1 MKTLLLQS
9 IKSLLFMVTPMKQNI
24 FLQQIRKCATDETV
38 ILYEFPIVPSEAE
51 KTTNLLGIFGDRPLL
66 DCVYFAGISCHS
78 LGADDV
84 SQIFQTLLSERAF
97 ALLDRQLVL
106 MEQLEYLFQVMHM
119 LW

>member
-1 MKTLLLQS
+1 
-9 IKSLLFMVTPMKQNI
+9 
-24 FLQQIRKCATDETV
+24 
-38 ILYEFPIVPSEAE
+38 
-51 KTTNLLGIFGDRPLL
+51 
-66 DCVYFAGISCHS
+66 VYFAGISCHS